1 MSLINSESNLILT
14 WPENCVISNA
24 AVSQATTFSITDTK
38 LYVPVVILS
47 NEDNAIILQQL
58 KSGFKRTVNWNK
70 CQPKTTT
77 QNPINQYLYHPSF
90 EEVNSFFLPKNAND
104 SEIRNLRYCL
114 PTAKVEDYN
123 VMVDSKNFLIN
134 QLKMISKYMITFE
147 KLQLVKE
154 VITL

>member
-77 QNPINQYLYHPSF
+77 
-90 EEVNSFFLPKNAND
+90 
-104 SEIRNLRYCL
+104 
-114 PTAKVEDYN
+114 
-123 VMVDSKNFLIN
+123 
-134 QLKMISKYMITFE
+134 
-147 KLQLVKE
+147 
-154 VITL
+154 